1 MDQKRGNKNKNQRT
15 QNEIK
20 TGTKKM
26 QVAKLDRKQESQNL
40 NYL

>member
-1 MDQKRGNKNKNQRT
+1 MDQKKKQKKNQRT